1 MFKLVTIPQ
10 LTWADTETAAQTVNL
25 FDRGQVSQISVKV
38 NDNTGN
44 RTVQVTISDEN
55 AGQLYDKSL
64 IPENA
69 VTVYHATKDTE
80 DFHEFVIGPGCTLKV
95 TPSGD
100 PGASGLEV
108 DIVLGM
114 EE

>member
-1 MFKLVTIPQ
+1 MFKLVTIAQ
-10 LTWADTETAAQTVNL
+10 LTWADGDSTAQTVNL
-25 FDRGQVSQISVKV
+25 FDRGQVSQISVKI
-38 NDNTGN
+38 NNNTGN
-44 RTVQVTISDEN
+44 RTGQVTIKDEN

-69 VTVYHATKDTE
+69 ITVYHATKDTE
-80 DFHEFVIGPGCTLKV
+80 DFHEFIVGPGCTMTV

-100 PGASGLEV
+100 PGVSGFEV